1 MTTVAMKN
9 GIILKAP
16 KSEESLVEILE
27 VCPDD
32 TDYIT
37 ELKKSLA
44 IGKKI
49 RCGYVLANP
58 NGSITI

>member
-27 VCPDD
+27 VCPD
-32 TDYIT
+32 
-37 ELKKSLA
+37 E
-44 IGKKI
+44 
-49 RCGYVLANP
+49 P
-58 NGSITI
+58 TILQN